1 MKRESVELPIVA
13 VLPALEQALAQA
25 GKAVLAAP
33 PGSGKTT
40 LVPLAL
46 LEAPWLA
53 GKNIVMLE
61 PRRVAA
67 RAAAARMAALL
78 GERVGETIGYQ
89 VRFERRVGPRT
100 RVEVLTEGLL
110 TRRLQSEPELPG
122 VGLVIFDEFHERS
135 LHADLALAL
144 TLDARAHLRPEL
156 RVLVMSATLDTA
168 RVAQLLDGAPVIEG
182 GGRRFAVDVRHIAP
196 RPGTSLPAAVGEGV
210 LRALEEARADILA
223 FLPGAR
229 EIHMTRQWLERRGT
243 AAAVFP
249 LYGELSSAEQDAALA
264 PMRDGRRKII
274 LATNLAQTS
283 LTIEGV
289 DAVVDSGLVRVA
301 RFDLGA
307 GADVLSTQRISRA
320 AAEQRA
326 GRAGRLGPGIAWRL
340 WSREQHGQLPAQ
352 DTPEILVADL
362 SRFVLELACWGV
374 SDPARLA
381 LLDAPPPVAWDY
393 AVELLRALGAIDAQ
407 GRVTAHGR
415 ELARLPLPPRQAQ
428 LLLSAQRAGHG
439 VTAAWIAA
447 ALDARAEVR
456 DLTHF
461 IAALAAGRGDPVAAA
476 RAQDTVRQLLRLIG
490 ERSVRSPDQERIGA
504 LIAQAFPERLA
515 RRREAARSDKE
526 IAYLCA
532 DGGEARLPA
541 DDPLAQSP
549 WLAIAHWEPGA
560 TRRIRLAA
568 AIEEHEVLAGQAQ
581 RLATREVVRWDVQSE
596 AVVAVRQRTLG
607 AIVLES
613 APLQDGAEPA
623 IRAAMLE
630 GVRVLGLAALPW
642 TPEARQWQA
651 RVLSLRVWRPQ
662 EDWPD
667 VSDAA
672 LSATLERWLAPHLD
686 GLRRREHLARLEL
699 ASILDAG
706 LEPAQRR
713 ALAQLAPTH
722 LRVPSGSR
730 VALEYFPDGAPPVL
744 AVKLQELFGLRQ
756 TPTVNEGRTRVALH
770 LLSPARRPIQVTQDL
785 ASFWART
792 YPEVKREL
800 KGRYPKHPWPDD
812 PLTAVPTARVV
823 GKARS

>member
-1 MKRESVELPIVA
+1 
-13 VLPALEQALAQA
+13 
-25 GKAVLAAP
+25 
-33 PGSGKTT
+33 
-40 LVPLAL
+40 
-46 LEAPWLA
+46 
-53 GKNIVMLE
+53 
-61 PRRVAA
+61 
-67 RAAAARMAALL
+67 
-78 GERVGETIGYQ
+78 
-89 VRFERRVGPRT
+89 
-100 RVEVLTEGLL
+100 
-110 TRRLQSEPELPG
+110 
-122 VGLVIFDEFHERS
+122 
-135 LHADLALAL
+135 
-144 TLDARAHLRPEL
+144 
-156 RVLVMSATLDTA
+156 
-168 RVAQLLDGAPVIEG
+168 
-182 GGRRFAVDVRHIAP
+182 
-196 RPGTSLPAAVGEGV
+196 
-210 LRALEEARADILA
+210 
-223 FLPGAR
+223 
-229 EIHMTRQWLERRGT
+229 
-243 AAAVFP
+243 
-249 LYGELSSAEQDAALA
+249 
-264 PMRDGRRKII
+264 
-274 LATNLAQTS
+274 
-283 LTIEGV
+283 V

-307 GADVLSTQRISRA
+307 GADVLSTQRVSRA

-374 SDPARLA
+374 SDPAQLA
-381 LLDAPPPVAWDY
+381 LLDAPPRVAWDY
-393 AVELLRALGAIDAQ
+393 AVELLRALGAIDVQ

-447 ALDARAEVR
+447 ALDARAEAR
-456 DLTHF
+456 DLTHY
-461 IAALAAGRGDPVAAA
+461 IAALATGRGDPVAAA

-490 ERSVRSPDQERIGA
+490 ERSVRTPDQERIGA
-504 LIAQAFPERLA
+504 LVAQAFPERLA
-515 RRREAARSDKE
+515 RRREAVRGDKE

-541 DDPLAQSP
+541 DDPLAQAP

-581 RLATREVVRWDVQSE
+581 RLATREIVRWDVQSE

-607 AIVLES
+607 AIVLEN

-651 RVLSLRVWRPQ
+651 RVLSLRAWRPQ

>member
-13 VLPALEQALAQA
+13 VLPALERALAQA
-25 GKAVLAAP
+25 GRAVLAAP

-67 RAAAARMAALL
+67 RAAAARMAALR

-89 VRFERRVGPRT
+89 IRFERRVGPRT

-144 TLDARAHLRPEL
+144 TLDARAHVRPEL
-156 RVLVMSATLDTA
+156 RVLVMSATLDTE

-196 RPGTSLPAAVGEGV
+196 RPGTPLPAAVGEGV

-229 EIHMTRQWLERRGT
+229 EIRMTRQWLERRRT

-264 PMRDGRRKII
+264 PTRDGRRKII

-374 SDPARLA
+374 SDPARMA
-381 LLDAPPPVAWDY
+381 LLDAPPRVAWDY

-447 ALDARAEVR
+447 ALDARAEAR
-456 DLTHF
+456 DLTHY

-490 ERSVRSPDQERIGA
+490 ERSVRTPDQERIGA
-504 LIAQAFPERLA
+504 LVAQAFPERLA
-515 RRREAARSDKE
+515 RRREAVRSDKE

-541 DDPLAQSP
+541 DDPLAQAP

-581 RLATREVVRWDVQSE
+581 RLATREIVRWDVQTE

-651 RVLSLRVWRPQ
+651 RVLSLRAWRPQ

-756 TPTVNEGRTRVALH
+756 TPTVNEGRTPVALH